1 MFDKLVNF
9 IIPDNRNVNFKTT
22 GKHSFFVDPTI
33 RGKLPY
39 QSASIT
45 ITCFTDETRSAAQ
58 EFTCKW
64 YRIDEGR
71 SFEMEDDAEA
81 ITYHVSPYDIGKTI
95 KCLVK
100 GTGRGKGWAELVFGP
115 IKPDPALISQM
126 ENNLIFGVDDM
137 SIEVVRVGS
146 KMINWSNTVNSSI
159 SVDYTGF
166 TMNFDGFVDNLHFKF
181 DKKNPVNNL
190 KSHEKAETRD
200 S

>member
-22 GKHSFFVDPTI
+22 GNHNFLVDPTI

-45 ITCFTDETRSAAQ
+45 ITCFKDERRTAPQ
-58 EFTCKW
+58 DFTCKW
-64 YRIDEGR
+64 YRIHEGR
-71 SFEMEDDAEA
+71 SYEMEDDPEA
-81 ITYHVSPYDIGKTI
+81 ITYHLTPYDIGKTI
-95 KCLVK
+95 KCFVK
-100 GTGRGKGWAELVFGP
+100 ATERGKGCAELVFGP

-137 SIEVVRVGS
+137 NIEVVRVGS
-146 KMINWSNTVNSSI
+146 KMINWSNTVNSNI

-166 TMNFDGFVDNLHFKF
+166 TMNFDGF
-181 DKKNPVNNL
+181 
-190 KSHEKAETRD
+190 
-200 S
+200 